1 MRIEIDDEVAKQLI
15 TIIDMC
21 ATRGAFRGEELE
33 LVGQIRRHVL
43 EATQKYMPKEK
54 VDAKVISNAK

>member
-1 MRIEIDDEVAKQLI
+1 MRVEIDDDIAKQVI

-33 LVGQIRRHVL
+33 LVGQIRREVL
-43 EATQKYMPKEK
+43 DATKRYWPNKEK
-54 VDAKVISNAK
+54 KDAK